1 MEKRNSRDT
10 IRHNN
15 LVSLAENL
23 MYQDLENG
31 IFMGSQ
37 KYVQLSYTWNKMLK
51 RELVPLENTRKC
63 SGLNFGA
70 PRKVDSTYSDAQE
83 LTGQKVGAV
92 MHQRQSR
99 DDSGKSSVQLITD
112 KKIKMCEL

>member
-1 MEKRNSRDT
+1 MEYSWEVRNM
-10 IRHNN
+10 
-15 LVSLAENL
+15 L
-23 MYQDLENG
+23 
-31 IFMGSQ
+31 
-37 KYVQLSYTWNKMLK
+37 QLSYTWNKMLK

-99 DDSGKSSVQLITD
+99 DGSGKSSVQLITD
-112 KKIKMCEL
+112 KKIKMDELQRKPGDCFRNGVAGE